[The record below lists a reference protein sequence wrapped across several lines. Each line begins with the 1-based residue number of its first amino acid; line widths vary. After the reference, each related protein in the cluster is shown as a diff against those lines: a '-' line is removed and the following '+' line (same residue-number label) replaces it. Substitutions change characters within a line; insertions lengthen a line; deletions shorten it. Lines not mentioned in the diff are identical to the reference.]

1 MKNREGSSPS
11 VRTIFLS
18 GRKEYFLV
26 DVKFELTEGEKCK
39 RTLKITVSA
48 EQVKEKFDAVYKEL
62 RAEAEI
68 PGFRKGK
75 APLSTIRA
83 RYGKHAQKDVLEDL
97 MDESYAEALKQSGL
111 DPVSYPSISDV
122 DFAEDKDLSYI
133 AELEIRPDIKLE
145 RYSGFALKRPDDQIK
160 ENEVDETLAR
170 IRRSNS
176 SLQTVERPA
185 EESEFVVADLKVI
198 SDSAGKLND
207 EEFSNVQLELVD
219 GDVASQF
226 KTQLL
231 GISAGEERKVTI
243 DYPQEHF
250 DKRFAGSKVE
260 FNVKASAIKRLELV
274 EMDKEF
280 LKQFGENLETV
291 DDFKK
296 RIEEDIKRHKEKDSK
311 DALRNE
317 VIKEVIDKNRF
328 DLPESL
334 VQRFLDNVVA
344 DYRENHKE
352 EFDEEQLRQNYRPVA
367 NRQLRWDF
375 LYQEIANAENIKVE
389 QQDIEVWL
397 RQFADNYNMTIDEA
411 KKSLQDNR
419 RIADLKRTILENK
432 VIDYI
437 IENSTVEV
445 ERESNL
451 IKQ

>member
-1 MKNREGSSPS
+1 
-11 VRTIFLS
+11 
-18 GRKEYFLV
+18 V

-83 RYGKHAQKDVLEDL
+83 RYGKNAQKDVLEDL

-145 RYSGFALKRPDDQIK
+145 KYSGFALKRPDDQIK

-260 FNVKASAIKRLELV
+260 FNVKAGAVKRLELV

>member
-1 MKNREGSSPS
+1 M
-11 VRTIFLS
+11 
-18 GRKEYFLV
+18 